1 MVCATG
7 TYLDVLLLKK
17 LKTLLLLQVVKVG
30 ANGEVETVEQDELQH
45 QEEQQVQPE
54 EEEELHCETQPDDP
68 QWTTD
73 PDYQP
78 PAKKT
83 AKKAKK
89 SKLRYNTEGDKDN
102 MDVSVYDFEE
112 EQQEGML
119 SEVNAEKVVGN
130 MKPPKPTKIKKKGEI
145 TSTTVAVSFVYSECC
160 NSSCG
165 AVCLCKC

>member
-1 MVCATG
+1 MFSTTRA
-7 TYLDVLLLKK
+7 YLNVLVVEK

-30 ANGEVETVEQDELQH
+30 ANGEVETGEQDELQH

-54 EEEELHCETQPDDP
+54 EEEEEEELQCEPQPEEP
-68 QWTTD
+68 QWSKD

-83 AKKAKK
+83 IKKAKK
-89 SKLRYNTEGDKDN
+89 STLRYNTEGDKDN

-130 MKPPKPTKIKKKGEI
+130 MKPPKPTKIKKKGKI
-145 TSTTVAVSFVYSECC
+145 TPSFCVL
-160 NSSCG
+160 
-165 AVCLCKC
+165 CL